1 MDCLNSSTEKSE
13 IMQSSKTKV
22 GVNCCPLIARIS
34 DISFWFS
41 KTSLISSDIFWLLK
55 NARASLHHGHCD
67 FIYKIGLLIYIF
79 VY

>member
-1 MDCLNSSTEKSE
+1 MFKL
-13 IMQSSKTKV
+13 IYRKV
-22 GVNCCPLIARIS
+22 RNYAIIKDKGRGELLSAYRLHIGHIIS
-34 DISFWFS
+34 VS